1 MCGELLALAL
11 AQVLALPV
19 PKETGRASQPTAS
32 DASPAQRK
40 PVQRTITITDDNL
53 STVPEIHVAADWPTT
68 LVFATPLAKD
78 SQAVMLAQPG
88 REFAPPKFT
97 DTSVILIPRK
107 DLPVTGGAALTV
119 TLTDGNILSFK
130 LASVPS
136 DVDIRVDVQLKLTK
150 RAAPDSPEALKTTLE
165 QLRAQVEECQ
175 ATAGAA
181 GVAKIG
187 ALVLAENGPEAV
199 ELRKIAKSDKQS
211 RMLVSARYAYRLFGY
226 TFLVLE
232 IQNRDDTKIWE
243 LEGADVKLQGSAQA
257 QDLQVASAAMDPSAI
272 EPNAT
277 AKIVVA
283 FKTPDQQRGQ
293 QFVVALREKNGSRHV
308 QLDHLPL

>member
-1 MCGELLALAL
+1 M
-11 AQVLALPV
+11 
-19 PKETGRASQPTAS
+19 
-32 DASPAQRK
+32 
-40 PVQRTITITDDNL
+40 
-53 STVPEIHVAADWPTT
+53 
-68 LVFATPLAKD
+68 
-78 SQAVMLAQPG
+78 
-88 REFAPPKFT
+88 
-97 DTSVILIPRK
+97 
-107 DLPVTGGAALTV
+107 
-119 TLTDGNILSFK
+119 
-130 LASVPS
+130 
-136 DVDIRVDVQLKLTK
+136 
-150 RAAPDSPEALKTTLE
+150 
-165 QLRAQVEECQ
+165 
-175 ATAGAA
+175 
-181 GVAKIG
+181 
-187 ALVLAENGPEAV
+187 
-199 ELRKIAKSDKQS
+199 
-211 RMLVSARYAYRLFGY
+211 SARYAYRLFGY